1 MSPAC
6 ETCIALVV
14 LSGAVAQAYLTR
26 RLTPRMATSICPP
39 RIIANDSLVSAN
51 ILFNDLPVI
60 KALRLHSPN
69 TDAPGNNVT
78 ASFPALIT
86 SLRRPNQRMQ
96 NDLRDR
102 PYASS
107 CSLVGY
113 GPIPRIPFSLCS
125 HTFTPVGR
133 CSGTS
138 VGMPIPRF
146 TWKPFLS
153 SFAARRAILWR
164 ISKTGGLCPPWLSDA
179 G

>member
-1 MSPAC
+1 MSPVC
-6 ETCIALVV
+6 ETCIALGV
-14 LSGAVAQAYLTR
+14 LSGTVMKAYLTR

-51 ILFNDLPVI
+51 LLFHDTCHQS
-60 KALRLHSPN
+60 LRLHLPN
-69 TDAPGNNVT
+69 MDAPGSNVT
-78 ASFPALIT
+78 ASFPALIM
-86 SLRRPNQRMQ
+86 SLRRHIQPMR
-96 NDLRDR
+96 NDARER
-102 PYASS
+102 SYASS

-125 HTFTPVGR
+125 HTFTPGGR

-138 VGMPIPRF
+138 VGIPIPRF

-164 ISKTGGLCPPWLSDA
+164 ISKMGGSRSPSP
-179 G
+179 